1 MEIIQ
6 GVLNGFQVAFQPIN
20 LLYCFIGVFIGTL
33 VGVLPGLGPA
43 AAIALLLPSTFAL
56 SPVSSII
63 MLAGIYYGAMYGGS
77 TTSILVNIPGEA
89 ASVITCL
96 DGHAMARQGRAGPAL
111 GIAAFSSFI
120 AGTLSIL
127 ILTFLAPLLVKVAL
141 SFGPPEYF
149 ALMVLGTTLVTYFSQ
164 GSMVKAIMMALVGVL
179 VGSVGVDTI
188 SGRTRFTFGIQTLMD
203 GLGLI
208 PVIMGLFG
216 ISEVLLNL
224 EQLARERAIYAA
236 RIGGLLPN
244 REEWKRSALPI
255 VRGSLL
261 GFFLGIL
268 PGAGAI
274 IASFAAYAT
283 EKRVSKHPEKFG
295 SGVIEGV
302 AGPEAA
308 NNAAAGGAFIP
319 LLTLGIPANPVMAIL
334 LGALMIHGLQPGPLL
349 MMRAPDLFWGTIV
362 SMYIG
367 NAMLLVLN
375 LPLIGIWTRLLRV
388 PYVVLFPFILLFC
401 LIGSYSVSNNVGD
414 GVVMLAFGILGYLLR
429 KFDYEAAPLILAMV
443 IGPMMEEALR
453 QSLILSAG
461 SFTIFIERPISASF
475 IVIAAI
481 LLMLPLLSRR
491 RRLAQP
497 WTSEVVEAAIVE
509 SGRSQRKDI

>member
-1 MEIIQ
+1 MEIAQ
-6 GVLNGFQVAFQPIN
+6 GMFIGLQVAFQPMN
-20 LLYCFIGVFIGTL
+20 LIYCFLGVFIGTL

-56 SPVSSII
+56 SPVASII
-63 MLAGIYYGAMYGGS
+63 MLGGIYYGAMYGGS

-89 ASVITCL
+89 ASVVTCL
-96 DGHAMARQGRAGPAL
+96 DGHAMARHGRAGPAL
-111 GIAAFSSFI
+111 GIAAFGSFI
-120 AGTLSIL
+120 AGTVSIL
-127 ILTFLAPLLVKVAL
+127 ILTLLAPLLVKVTL

-149 ALMVLGTTLVTYFSQ
+149 ALMVLGTTLVTYFTE

-179 VGSVGVDTI
+179 VGSVGVDSI

-203 GLGLI
+203 GVGLV

-216 ISEVLLNL
+216 VSEVLLNL
-224 EQLARERAIYAA
+224 EHLAHQRRVYAEPS
-236 RIGGLLPN
+236 GGLLPN
-244 REEWKRSALPI
+244 REDWRRSAMPI
-255 VRGSLL
+255 ARGSLV

-274 IASFAAYAT
+274 IASLASYAT
-283 EKRVSKHPEKFG
+283 ERRFSKHPEQFG
-295 SGVIEGV
+295 NGAIEGV

-349 MMRAPDLFWGTIV
+349 MKSAPELFWGIIA
-362 SMYIG
+362 SMYVG

-388 PYVVLFPFILLFC
+388 PYALLFPFVLLFC

-414 GVVMLAFGILGYLLR
+414 GIIMWVFGVLGYLLK

-461 SFTIFIERPISASF
+461 SFTIFVERPITAGL
-475 IVIAAI
+475 ILAAA
-481 LLMLPLLSRR
+481 LLLILPLFTRR
-491 RRLAQP
+491 TAMVN
-497 WTSEVVEAAIVE
+497 T
-509 SGRSQRKDI
+509 